1 MACGASAHD
10 NSDFHSGS
18 LQEEQWRNP
27 SEQENITSPRG
38 ALGES
43 QHGRAALG
51 STRGGSGIHPPA
63 KTPRGRD
70 NPSSKTLDSPT
81 KWPLAPFPCLGLE
94 ATPEDAAQLGHW
106 CFSEALTQHELACCA
121 ARQLRPSWPGGSLPS
136 LPVLL
141 GDTLFP
147 SQATSGGH
155 HHSSGEFQLPSIQHT
170 EGVSV
175 PLQPTLQTPSMLA
188 QTGHSMAPAAN
199 PRPHTQDGAC
209 WVNVFP
215 ITSLWP
221 LFLWKKPN
229 HLVIIF
235 P

>member
-1 MACGASAHD
+1 MSSPSLCPVLHHRSNHAVSPVLHQPQTTNHTGKNVACGASAHD

-27 SEQENITSPRG
+27 SEQENITSLRG

-43 QHGRAALG
+43 QQGRGALG

-70 NPSSKTLDSPT
+70 NPSSKTLDSPM

-121 ARQLRPSWPGGSLPS
+121 ARQLRPSWPGGAFPPFQCCLGIHSSLPKPPQGVTTTPAGNS
-136 LPVLL
+136 SSH
-141 GDTLFP
+141 P
-147 SQATSGGH
+147 SS
-155 HHSSGEFQLPSIQHT
+155 
-170 EGVSV
+170 
-175 PLQPTLQTPSMLA
+175 
-188 QTGHSMAPAAN
+188 
-199 PRPHTQDGAC
+199 TQR
-209 WVNVFP
+209 V
-215 ITSLWP
+215 
-221 LFLWKKPN
+221 
-229 HLVIIF
+229 
-235 P
+235 